1 MAPVEVNVVIKKCTI
16 VHGSR
21 LTAPGSD
28 NRYGSAFPGR
38 QHSVR
43 LHSYEIGVVLFIK
56 LLNADRR
63 VHSTKTECIDQR
75 STRPG
80 ITNRPCS
87 RLSMKS
93 KNVGILPDELVR
105 CLHAMNRRE
114 ALMLHA

>member
-80 ITNRPCS
+80 VINRPRC
-87 RLSMKS
+87 RRSMKS